1 MLAFSGCAAAPGSKP
16 KWFWPLATL
25 EWPPSG
31 GNCQISVRSN
41 VSQVSLCLHTDHA
54 HIRAFSF
61 VKTLAGKKDLIK
73 IYTNLV
79 NFLYK
84 ICSLKDCYTAVL
96 KKRPVFKRLSSYT
109 PCSLECKDTAVRR
122 CPYIDWVLSPAW
134 LACSRCKDQ
143 TGRPYREAPPIKA
156 QLL

>member
-1 MLAFSGCAAAPGSKP
+1 MYELQFVGRVKTRLCRVTWFPKSGCNCKLSNAQQEDQKSRNCTALAKTVGSSESHLIILQGFLTRPLKLKFSKGVDFFLLAFPSSAAAAGSKP

-61 VKTLAGKKDLIK
+61 VKTQAGKKFI
-73 IYTNLV
+73 
-79 NFLYK
+79 
-84 ICSLKDCYTAVL
+84 
-96 KKRPVFKRLSSYT
+96 
-109 PCSLECKDTAVRR
+109 
-122 CPYIDWVLSPAW
+122 
-134 LACSRCKDQ
+134 
-143 TGRPYREAPPIKA
+143 PI
-156 QLL
+156 Q